1 MIYSVIPL
9 PLYLCC
15 FIGICYSGLFEL
27 LINSNRNEENYH
39 IRMGVRL
46 ALHGCVHLLGFHLF
60 ILTQVCQRKTFI
72 KVGQSLL
79 ARKDLEIETQFKDHM
94 IQSVMPKK
102 VIFKV
107 LNCKI

>member
-1 MIYSVIPL
+1 M
-9 PLYLCC
+9 
-15 FIGICYSGLFEL
+15 GIRF
-27 LINSNRNEENYH
+27 
-39 IRMGVRL
+39 
-46 ALHGCVHLLGFHLF
+46 ALHLCVHSLGFHLF

-102 VIFKV
+102 VIIKINFYF
-107 LNCKI
+107 LNR